1 MNRLKIKCERS
12 QEMKSLKIKVF
23 IPLVLIA
30 AMGFLTAFGG
40 LTSLKQLGAVGNE
53 IASQRV
59 PVIIT
64 LDAISL
70 NIQEMQQLLLTH
82 SVMDTKED
90 KARVEEEISI
100 CAATLKAY
108 MEEYKQLTGD
118 EATYNDMMASYEAYM
133 TNYSDTLSLSAMN
146 NTKAVTEQV
155 NGVLADIFG
164 ELNIKIQAM
173 IQQEQTDI
181 GLAKGRQ
188 ENISDNAVINV
199 TGLLVIMAIIF
210 AASVIIVLR
219 TVIVPTI
226 NYEKKLSE
234 ITKKIN
240 EKDGDLT
247 QRITVCTNDEI
258 GKLVKGVNLF
268 IVTLQNIMQE
278 IVSSSEDLGSSF
290 YHVNDSI
297 SEANKNTGDISATME
312 EVAAT
317 MDTVS
322 TTINGINDNTNR
334 VGAAVNEVTDA
345 TREIH
350 SHTTEMKIRA
360 EELEKTATTNK
371 NGTDEIMSTIMV
383 KLNRAIENSKS
394 VAKVDELTNEIL
406 SISNQTNLLALNAS
420 IEAARAGEVG
430 KGFAVVADEIRQL
443 ADSSKETANK
453 IQNVNILVINA
464 VNELSANANEIMKY
478 ISETILPDYDNYAVS
493 GKQYR
498 EDAEA
503 VSAAMDNCLQEMDEL
518 NIHITNLIEQMNQ
531 IANSV
536 GECSI
541 GVNAS
546 AGSTASLVDEMR
558 EVYKNV
564 EASSQVVQRLKQN
577 SDAFTK
583 L

>member
-1 MNRLKIKCERS
+1 
-12 QEMKSLKIKVF
+12 MKSLKIKVF

-30 AMGFLTAFGG
+30 AIGFLTAFGG
-40 LTSLKQLGAVGNE
+40 LTSLKQLGTVGNE
-53 IASQRV
+53 IAAQRV

-100 CAATLKAY
+100 AAATLKAY
-108 MEEYKQLTGD
+108 MEEYRSLTGD
-118 EATYNDMMASYEAYM
+118 EATYNDMMASYEEYM
-133 TNYSDTLSLSAMN
+133 SNYSETLSLSAMN

-155 NGVLADIFG
+155 NGVLADIFAK
-164 ELNIKIQAM
+164 LNTKIQAM

-188 ENISDNAVINV
+188 DNIYDNAVINV
-199 TGLLVIMAIIF
+199 TGLLIIMAIVF
-210 AASVIIVLR
+210 AASIIIVIR
-219 TVIVPTI
+219 TVIVPTV

-247 QRITVCTNDEI
+247 QRITVCTSDEI

-268 IVTLQNIMQE
+268 IVTLQKIMQE

-297 SEANKNTGDISATME
+297 AEANNNTRDISVAME

-322 TTINGINDNTNR
+322 TTIMGINDNTTK
-334 VGAAVNEVTDA
+334 VGEAVNEVTDV

-350 SHTTEMKIRA
+350 NHTMEMKVRA
-360 EELEKTATTNK
+360 EELERTATTNK
-371 NGTDEIMSTIMV
+371 NGTDEMMSTIMV
-383 KLNRAIENSKS
+383 KLNQAIENSKS

-406 SISNQTNLLALNAS
+406 SISSQTNLLALNAS

-478 ISETILPDYDNYAVS
+478 ISDTILPDYDNYAVS

-518 NIHITNLIEQMNQ
+518 NVHITNLVEQMNQ

-536 GECSI
+536 SECST

-546 AGSTASLVDEMR
+546 AGNTASLVEEMR
-558 EVYKNV
+558 DVYKSV
-564 EASSQVVQRLKQN
+564 ETSSQVVQNLKQN

>member
-1 MNRLKIKCERS
+1 
-12 QEMKSLKIKVF
+12 MKSLKIKVF

-30 AMGFLTAFGG
+30 AIGFLTAFAG
-40 LTSLKQLGAVGNE
+40 LTSLKQLGAAGNE
-53 IASQRV
+53 IAAERV

-100 CAATLKAY
+100 GAATLKAY
-108 MEEYKQLTGD
+108 MEEYRRLTGD
-118 EATYNDMMASYEAYM
+118 EATYNDMMASYDAYM
-133 TNYSDTLSLSAMN
+133 TNYSATLSLSAMN

-155 NGVLADIFG
+155 NGVLADIFE
-164 ELNIKIQAM
+164 ELNTKIQTM
-173 IQQEQTDI
+173 IRQEQTDI
-181 GLAKGRQ
+181 GMAKGRQ
-188 ENISDNAVINV
+188 ENVYDNAVVGVI
-199 TGLLVIMAIIF
+199 GLLMIMVIVFLVSIITV
-210 AASVIIVLR
+210 SR
-219 TVIVPTI
+219 TVIMPTV

-247 QRITVCTNDEI
+247 QRITICTSDEI

-268 IVTLQNIMQE
+268 IVTLQKILQE
-278 IVSSSEDLGSSF
+278 IVASSADLGNSF

-297 SEANKNTGDISATME
+297 SEANKNTGDISVAME

-317 MDTVS
+317 MDNVAS
-322 TTINGINDNTNR
+322 TINGINDNTSR
-334 VGAAVNEVTDA
+334 VGAAVNEVTGV

-350 SHTTEMKIRA
+350 NHTVEMKLRA
-360 EELEKTATTNK
+360 EELEKTAVTNK
-371 NGTDEIMSTIMV
+371 NATDEMLNTIMV
-383 KLNRAIENSKS
+383 KLNQAIENSKS

-406 SISNQTNLLALNAS
+406 SISSQTNLLALNAS

-478 ISETILPDYDNYAVS
+478 ISDTILPDYDNYAVS

-503 VSAAMDNCLQEMDEL
+503 VSGAMDNCLQEMDEL
-518 NIHITNLIEQMNQ
+518 NAHITNLAEQMNQ

-536 GECSI
+536 SECST
-541 GVNAS
+541 GVSAS

-558 EVYKNV
+558 NVYNNV
-564 EASSQVVQRLKQN
+564 ETSSQVVNRLKQ
-577 SDAFTK
+577 SSEAFTK

>member
-1 MNRLKIKCERS
+1 
-12 QEMKSLKIKVF
+12 MKSLKIKVF

-30 AMGFLTAFGG
+30 AIGFLTAFGG

-53 IASQRV
+53 IAAERV

-108 MEEYKQLTGD
+108 MEEYRKLTGD
-118 EATYNDMMASYEAYM
+118 ETTYNDMIASYDAYM
-133 TNYSDTLSLSAMN
+133 SNYSETLSLSAMN

-164 ELNIKIQAM
+164 ELNTKIQAM

-199 TGLLVIMAIIF
+199 TGLLIIMAIVF
-210 AASVIIVLR
+210 VASIIIVLR

-226 NYEKKLSE
+226 NYEKKLNE

-247 QRITVCTNDEI
+247 QRITVCTSDEI

-268 IVTLQNIMQE
+268 IVTLQKIMQE
-278 IVSSSEDLGSSF
+278 IVSSSEDLGNSF
-290 YHVNDSI
+290 VQVNDSI
-297 SEANKNTGDISATME
+297 SEANKNTGDISVAME

-322 TTINGINDNTNR
+322 ATINGINDNTTR
-334 VGAAVNEVTDA
+334 VGEAVNEVTGV

-350 SHTTEMKIRA
+350 THTMEMKTRA

-371 NGTDEIMSTIMV
+371 NGTDEMMSTIMV
-383 KLNRAIENSKS
+383 KLNQAIENSKS

-478 ISETILPDYDNYAVS
+478 ISETILPDYDNYAIS

-503 VSAAMDNCLQEMDEL
+503 VSDAMDNCLQEMDEL
-518 NIHITNLIEQMNQ
+518 NTHINSLVEQMSQ

-536 GECSI
+536 GECST
-541 GVNAS
+541 GVSAS

-558 EVYKNV
+558 DVYKNV
-564 EASSQVVQRLKQN
+564 EASSQVVQRLKKN

>member
-1 MNRLKIKCERS
+1 
-12 QEMKSLKIKVF
+12 MKSLKIKVF

-30 AMGFLTAFGG
+30 AIGFLTAFVG

-53 IASQRV
+53 IAAERV

-100 CAATLKAY
+100 GAATLKAY
-108 MEEYKQLTGD
+108 MEEYKRLTGD
-118 EATYNDMMASYEAYM
+118 EATYDDMMASYDAYM
-133 TNYSDTLSLSAMN
+133 TNYSATLSLSAMN

-155 NGVLADIFG
+155 NGVLADIFE
-164 ELNIKIQAM
+164 ELNTKIQAM
-173 IQQEQTDI
+173 IRQEQTDI
-181 GLAKGRQ
+181 GMAKGRQ
-188 ENISDNAVINV
+188 ENVYENAVVGVI
-199 TGLLVIMAIIF
+199 GLLMIMVIVFLVSIITV
-210 AASVIIVLR
+210 SR
-219 TVIVPTI
+219 TVIMPTV

-234 ITKKIN
+234 ITRKIG

-247 QRITVCTNDEI
+247 QRITVCTSDEI

-268 IVTLQNIMQE
+268 IVTLQKILQE
-278 IVSSSEDLGSSF
+278 IVSSSEDLGNSF

-297 SEANKNTGDISATME
+297 SEANKNTGDISVAME

-317 MDTVS
+317 MDNVS
-322 TTINGINDNTNR
+322 STINGINDNTSR
-334 VGAAVNEVTDA
+334 VGAAVNEVTGA

-350 SHTTEMKIRA
+350 SHTMEMKLRA
-360 EELEKTATTNK
+360 EELERTAVTNK
-371 NGTDEIMSTIMV
+371 NATDEMMSTIMV
-383 KLNRAIENSKS
+383 KLNQAIENSKS

-406 SISNQTNLLALNAS
+406 SISSQTNLLALNAS

-478 ISETILPDYDNYAVS
+478 ISDTILPDYDNYAVS

-503 VSAAMDNCLQEMDEL
+503 VSGAMDNCLQEMDEL
-518 NIHITNLIEQMNQ
+518 NAHITNLAEQMNQ

-536 GECSI
+536 SECST
-541 GVNAS
+541 GVSAS

-558 EVYKNV
+558 NVYNNV
-564 EASSQVVQRLKQN
+564 ETSSQVVNRLKQ
-577 SDAFTK
+577 SSEAFTK

>member
-1 MNRLKIKCERS
+1 
-12 QEMKSLKIKVF
+12 MKSLRIKVF

-30 AMGFLTAFGG
+30 AIGFLTAFVG

-53 IASQRV
+53 IAAERV

-100 CAATLKAY
+100 GAATLKAY
-108 MEEYKQLTGD
+108 MEEYKRLTGD
-118 EATYNDMMASYEAYM
+118 EATYDDMMASYDAYM
-133 TNYSDTLSLSAMN
+133 TNYSATLSLSAMN

-155 NGVLADIFG
+155 NGVLADIFE
-164 ELNIKIQAM
+164 ELNTKIQVM
-173 IQQEQTDI
+173 IRQEQTDI
-181 GLAKGRQ
+181 GMAKGRQ
-188 ENISDNAVINV
+188 ENVYENAVVGVI
-199 TGLLVIMAIIF
+199 GLLMIMVIVFLVSIITV
-210 AASVIIVLR
+210 SR
-219 TVIVPTI
+219 TVIMPTV

-234 ITKKIN
+234 ITKKIG

-247 QRITVCTNDEI
+247 QRITVCTSDEI

-268 IVTLQNIMQE
+268 IVTLQKILQE
-278 IVSSSEDLGSSF
+278 IVSSSEDLGNSF

-297 SEANKNTGDISATME
+297 SEANKNTGDISVAME

-317 MDTVS
+317 MDNVS
-322 TTINGINDNTNR
+322 STINGINDNTSR
-334 VGAAVNEVTDA
+334 VGAAVNEVTGA

-350 SHTTEMKIRA
+350 SHTMEMKLRA
-360 EELEKTATTNK
+360 EELERTAVTNK
-371 NGTDEIMSTIMV
+371 NATDEMMSTIMV
-383 KLNRAIENSKS
+383 KLNQAIENSKS

-406 SISNQTNLLALNAS
+406 SISSQTNLLALNAS

-430 KGFAVVADEIRQL
+430 KGFAVVADEIRKL

-478 ISETILPDYDNYAVS
+478 ISDTVLPDYDNYAVS

-503 VSAAMDNCLQEMDEL
+503 VSGAMDNCLQEMDEL
-518 NIHITNLIEQMNQ
+518 NSHITNLVEQMNQ

-536 GECSI
+536 AECST
-541 GVNAS
+541 GVSTS
-546 AGSTASLVDEMR
+546 AGSTANLVDEMR
-558 EVYKNV
+558 KVYKNV
-564 EASSQVVQRLKQN
+564 DASSQVVNRLKQ
-577 SDAFTK
+577 SSEAFTK

>member
-1 MNRLKIKCERS
+1 
-12 QEMKSLKIKVF
+12 MKSLKIKVF

-30 AMGFLTAFGG
+30 AIGFLTAFGG

-53 IASQRV
+53 IAAERV

-108 MEEYKQLTGD
+108 MEEYRKLTGD
-118 EATYNDMMASYEAYM
+118 ETTYNDMIASYDAYM
-133 TNYSDTLSLSAMN
+133 SNYSETLSLSAMN

-164 ELNIKIQAM
+164 ELNTKIQAM

-199 TGLLVIMAIIF
+199 TGLLIIMAIVF
-210 AASVIIVLR
+210 VASIIIVLR

-247 QRITVCTNDEI
+247 QRITVCTSDEI

-268 IVTLQNIMQE
+268 IVTLQKIMQE
-278 IVSSSEDLGSSF
+278 IVSSSEDLGNSF
-290 YHVNDSI
+290 VQVNDSI
-297 SEANKNTGDISATME
+297 SEANKNTGDISVAME

-322 TTINGINDNTNR
+322 TTINGINDNTTR
-334 VGAAVNEVTDA
+334 VGEAVNEVTGV
-345 TREIH
+345 TRDIH
-350 SHTTEMKIRA
+350 THTMEMKTRA

-371 NGTDEIMSTIMV
+371 NGTDEMMSTIMV
-383 KLNRAIENSKS
+383 KLNQAIENSKS

-478 ISETILPDYDNYAVS
+478 ISETILPDYDNYAIS

-503 VSAAMDNCLQEMDEL
+503 VSDAMDNCLQEMDEL
-518 NIHITNLIEQMNQ
+518 NTHINNLVEQMSQ

-536 GECSI
+536 GECST
-541 GVNAS
+541 GVSAS

-558 EVYKNV
+558 DVYKNV

>member
-1 MNRLKIKCERS
+1 
-12 QEMKSLKIKVF
+12 MKSLKIKVF

-30 AMGFLTAFGG
+30 AIGFLTAFGG

-53 IASQRV
+53 IAAERV

-108 MEEYKQLTGD
+108 MEEYRKLTGD
-118 EATYNDMMASYEAYM
+118 ETTYNDMIASYDAYM
-133 TNYSDTLSLSAMN
+133 SNYSETLSLSAMN

-164 ELNIKIQAM
+164 ELNTKIQAM

-199 TGLLVIMAIIF
+199 TGLLIIMAIVF
-210 AASVIIVLR
+210 VASIIIVLR

-247 QRITVCTNDEI
+247 QRITVCTSDEI

-268 IVTLQNIMQE
+268 IVTLQKIKQE
-278 IVSSSEDLGSSF
+278 IVSSSEDLGNSF
-290 YHVNDSI
+290 VQVNDSI
-297 SEANKNTGDISATME
+297 SEANKNTGDISVAME

-322 TTINGINDNTNR
+322 TTINGINDNTTR
-334 VGAAVNEVTDA
+334 VGEAVNEGTGVTRD
-345 TREIH
+345 
-350 SHTTEMKIRA
+350 SHTHTMEMKTRA

-371 NGTDEIMSTIMV
+371 NGTDEMMSTIMV
-383 KLNRAIENSKS
+383 KLNQAIENSKS

-478 ISETILPDYDNYAVS
+478 ISETILPDYDNYAIS

-503 VSAAMDNCLQEMDEL
+503 VSDAMDNCLQEMDEL
-518 NIHITNLIEQMNQ
+518 NTHITNLVEQMSQ

-536 GECSI
+536 GECST
-541 GVNAS
+541 GVSAS

-558 EVYKNV
+558 DVYKNV

>member
-1 MNRLKIKCERS
+1 
-12 QEMKSLKIKVF
+12 MKSLKIKVF

>member
-1 MNRLKIKCERS
+1 
-12 QEMKSLKIKVF
+12 MKSLKIKVF

-30 AMGFLTAFGG
+30 AIGFLTAFGG

-53 IASQRV
+53 IAAERV

-108 MEEYKQLTGD
+108 MEEYRKLTGD
-118 EATYNDMMASYEAYM
+118 ETTYNDMIASYDAYM
-133 TNYSDTLSLSAMN
+133 SNYSETLSLSAMN

-164 ELNIKIQAM
+164 ELNTKIQAM

-199 TGLLVIMAIIF
+199 TGLLIIMAIVF
-210 AASVIIVLR
+210 VASIIIVLR

-226 NYEKKLSE
+226 NYEKKLNE

-247 QRITVCTNDEI
+247 QRITVCTSDEI

-268 IVTLQNIMQE
+268 IVTLQKIMQE
-278 IVSSSEDLGSSF
+278 IVSSSEDLGNSF
-290 YHVNDSI
+290 VQVNDSI
-297 SEANKNTGDISATME
+297 SEANKNTGDISVAME

-322 TTINGINDNTNR
+322 ATINGINDNTTR
-334 VGAAVNEVTDA
+334 VGEAVNEVTGV

-350 SHTTEMKIRA
+350 THTMEMKTRA

-371 NGTDEIMSTIMV
+371 NGTDEMMSTIMV
-383 KLNRAIENSKS
+383 KLNQAIENSKS

-478 ISETILPDYDNYAVS
+478 ISETILPDYDNYAIS

-503 VSAAMDNCLQEMDEL
+503 VSDAMDNCLQEMDEL
-518 NIHITNLIEQMNQ
+518 NTHINSLVEQMSQ

-536 GECSI
+536 GECST
-541 GVNAS
+541 GVSAS

-558 EVYKNV
+558 DVYKNV

>member
-1 MNRLKIKCERS
+1 
-12 QEMKSLKIKVF
+12 MKSLKIKVF

-30 AMGFLTAFGG
+30 AIGFLTAFGG

-53 IASQRV
+53 IAAERV

-90 KARVEEEISI
+90 KVRVEEEISI

-108 MEEYKQLTGD
+108 MEEYRKLTGD
-118 EATYNDMMASYEAYM
+118 ETTYNDMIASYDAYM
-133 TNYSDTLSLSAMN
+133 SNYSETLSLSAMN

-164 ELNIKIQAM
+164 ELNTKIQAM

-199 TGLLVIMAIIF
+199 TGLLIIMAIVF
-210 AASVIIVLR
+210 VASIIIVLR

-226 NYEKKLSE
+226 NYEKKLGE

-247 QRITVCTNDEI
+247 QRITVCTSDEI

-268 IVTLQNIMQE
+268 IVTLQKIMQE
-278 IVSSSEDLGSSF
+278 IVSSSEDLGNSF
-290 YHVNDSI
+290 VQVNDSI
-297 SEANKNTGDISATME
+297 SEANKNTGDISVAME

-322 TTINGINDNTNR
+322 TTINGINDNTTR
-334 VGAAVNEVTDA
+334 VGEAVNEVTGV

-350 SHTTEMKIRA
+350 THTMEMKTRA

-371 NGTDEIMSTIMV
+371 NGTDEMMSTIMV
-383 KLNRAIENSKS
+383 KLNQAIENSKS

-478 ISETILPDYDNYAVS
+478 ISETILPDYDNYAIS

-503 VSAAMDNCLQEMDEL
+503 VSDAMDNCLQEMDEL
-518 NIHITNLIEQMNQ
+518 NTHINNLVEQMSQ

-536 GECSI
+536 GECST
-541 GVNAS
+541 GVSAS

-558 EVYKNV
+558 DVYKNV

>member
-1 MNRLKIKCERS
+1 
-12 QEMKSLKIKVF
+12 MKSLKIKVF

-30 AMGFLTAFGG
+30 MIGFLTAFGG
-40 LTSLKQLGAVGNE
+40 LTSLKQLGASSNE
-53 IASQRV
+53 IAAERV

-70 NIQEMQQLLLTH
+70 NVQEMQQLLLTH

-100 CAATLKAY
+100 AAATLKAY
-108 MEEYKQLTGD
+108 MEEYKKLTGD

-133 TNYSDTLSLSAMN
+133 SNYSDTLSLSAMN

-164 ELNIKIQAM
+164 QLNTKIQAI

-188 ENISDNAVINV
+188 DNIFDNAVINI
-199 TGLLVIMAIIF
+199 TGLLIIIAIVFI
-210 AASVIIVLR
+210 ASSIIVIR
-219 TVIVPTI
+219 TIIIPTV
-226 NYEKKLSE
+226 NYEKKLGD

-247 QRITVCTNDEI
+247 QRITVGTSDEI

-268 IVTLQNIMQE
+268 IVTLQKIMQE
-278 IVSSSEDLGSSF
+278 IVSSSEDLGNSF
-290 YHVNDSI
+290 YQVNDSI
-297 SEANKNTGDISATME
+297 SEANKNTGDISVAME

-317 MDTVS
+317 MDNVSMTINSINDS
-322 TTINGINDNTNR
+322 TTK
-334 VGAAVNEVTDA
+334 VGEAVNEVTGV

-350 SHTTEMKIRA
+350 NHTMEMKVRA
-360 EELEKTATTNK
+360 EELERTATTNK
-371 NGTDEIMSTIMV
+371 TGTDEMMNTIMV
-383 KLNRAIENSKS
+383 KLDQAIENSKS
-394 VAKVDELTNEIL
+394 VTKVDELTNEIL

-443 ADSSKETANK
+443 ADSSKETANR
-453 IQNVNILVINA
+453 IQNVNILVVNA
-464 VNELSANANEIMKY
+464 VNELSASANEIMKY
-478 ISETILPDYDNYAVS
+478 VSNTILPDYDNYAVS

-518 NIHITNLIEQMNQ
+518 NEHIINLAEQMNQ
-531 IANSV
+531 IASSV
-536 GECSI
+536 SECST

-546 AGSTASLVDEMR
+546 AGNTASLVEEMR
-558 EVYKNV
+558 DVYKNV
-564 EASSQVVQRLKQN
+564 EISSQVVQKLKQN

>member
-1 MNRLKIKCERS
+1 
-12 QEMKSLKIKVF
+12 MKRLKIKVF

-30 AMGFLTAFGG
+30 AIGFLTAFGG

-53 IASQRV
+53 IAAERV

-108 MEEYKQLTGD
+108 MEEYRKLTGD
-118 EATYNDMMASYEAYM
+118 ETTYNDMIASYDAYM
-133 TNYSDTLSLSAMN
+133 SNYSETLSLSAMN

-164 ELNIKIQAM
+164 ELNTKIQAM

-199 TGLLVIMAIIF
+199 TGLLIIMAIVF
-210 AASVIIVLR
+210 VASIIIVLR

-247 QRITVCTNDEI
+247 QRITVCTSDEI

-268 IVTLQNIMQE
+268 IVTLQKIMQE
-278 IVSSSEDLGSSF
+278 IVSSSEDLGNSF
-290 YHVNDSI
+290 VQVNDSI
-297 SEANKNTGDISATME
+297 SEANKNTGDISVAME

-322 TTINGINDNTNR
+322 TTINGINDNTTR
-334 VGAAVNEVTDA
+334 VGEAVNEVTGV

-350 SHTTEMKIRA
+350 THTMEMKTRA

-371 NGTDEIMSTIMV
+371 NGTDEMMSTIMV
-383 KLNRAIENSKS
+383 KLNQAIENSKS

-478 ISETILPDYDNYAVS
+478 ISETILPDYDNYAIS

-503 VSAAMDNCLQEMDEL
+503 VSDAMDNCLQEMDEL
-518 NIHITNLIEQMNQ
+518 NTHINNLVEQMSQ

-536 GECSI
+536 GECST
-541 GVNAS
+541 GVSAS

-558 EVYKNV
+558 DVYKNV
-564 EASSQVVQRLKQN
+564 EASSQVVQRMKQN

>member
-1 MNRLKIKCERS
+1 MR
-12 QEMKSLKIKVF
+12 SLKIKVF
-23 IPLVLIA
+23 IPLILIA
-30 AMGFLTAFGG
+30 AIGFLTAFGG
-40 LTSLKQLGAVGNE
+40 LTSIKQLGAVGNE
-53 IASQRV
+53 IATQRV

-100 CAATLKAY
+100 GAATLKAY
-108 MEEYKQLTGD
+108 MEEYKRLTGD
-118 EATYNDMMASYEAYM
+118 EATYNDMMESYDAYIS
-133 TNYSDTLSLSAMN
+133 NYSETLSLSAMN

-155 NGVLADIFG
+155 NGVLSDIFE
-164 ELNIKIQAM
+164 ELNAKIQVM

-181 GLAKGRQ
+181 GLARGRQ

-199 TGLLVIMAIIF
+199 TGLLVIMGIVF
-210 AASVIIVLR
+210 AASIIIVLR

-226 NYEKKLSE
+226 NYEKKLNE

-247 QRITVCTNDEI
+247 QRITVCTSDEI

-268 IVTLQNIMQE
+268 IVTLQKIMQE
-278 IVSSSEDLGSSF
+278 VVSSSEDLGNSF
-290 YHVNDSI
+290 VHVNESI
-297 SEANKNTGDISATME
+297 SDANKNTGDISVVME

-322 TTINGINDNTNR
+322 TTINGINDNTSK
-334 VGAAVNEVTDA
+334 VGEAVNEVTGV

-350 SHTTEMKIRA
+350 SHTIEMKTRA
-360 EELEKTATTNK
+360 EELEKTATANK
-371 NGTDEIMSTIMV
+371 NGTDEMMSTIMV
-383 KLNRAIENSKS
+383 KLNQAIENSKS
-394 VAKVDELTNEIL
+394 VEKVDELTNEIL
-406 SISNQTNLLALNAS
+406 NISNQTNLLALNAS

-443 ADSSKETANK
+443 ADNSKETANK

-478 ISETILPDYDNYAVS
+478 ISDTILPDYDNYAIS

-503 VSAAMDNCLQEMDEL
+503 VSDAMDNCLQEMDEL
-518 NIHITNLIEQMNQ
+518 NEHITNLVEQMNQ

-536 GECSI
+536 GDCSA
-541 GVNAS
+541 GVSSS
-546 AGSTASLVDEMR
+546 AGSTASLVDEMKD
-558 EVYKNV
+558 VYKNV
-564 EASSQVVQRLKQN
+564 EASSQVVERLKQN
-577 SDAFTK
+577 ADAFTK

>member
-1 MNRLKIKCERS
+1 
-12 QEMKSLKIKVF
+12 MKSLKIKVF

-30 AMGFLTAFGG
+30 AIGFLTAFGG

-53 IASQRV
+53 IAAERV

-108 MEEYKQLTGD
+108 MEEYRKLTGD
-118 EATYNDMMASYEAYM
+118 ETTYNDMIASYDAYM
-133 TNYSDTLSLSAMN
+133 SNYSETLSLSAMN

-164 ELNIKIQAM
+164 ELNTKIQAM

-199 TGLLVIMAIIF
+199 TGLLIIMAIVF
-210 AASVIIVLR
+210 VASIIIVLR

-247 QRITVCTNDEI
+247 QRITVCTSDEI

-268 IVTLQNIMQE
+268 IVTLQKIMQE
-278 IVSSSEDLGSSF
+278 IVSSSEDLGNSF
-290 YHVNDSI
+290 VQVNDSI
-297 SEANKNTGDISATME
+297 SEANKNTGDISVAME

-322 TTINGINDNTNR
+322 TTINGINDNTTR
-334 VGAAVNEVTDA
+334 VGEAVNEVTGV

-350 SHTTEMKIRA
+350 THTMEMKTRA

-371 NGTDEIMSTIMV
+371 NGTDEMMSTIMV
-383 KLNRAIENSKS
+383 KLNQAIENSKS

-478 ISETILPDYDNYAVS
+478 ISETILPDYDNYAIS

-503 VSAAMDNCLQEMDEL
+503 VSDAMDNCLQEMDEL
-518 NIHITNLIEQMNQ
+518 NTHINNLVEQMSQ

-536 GECSI
+536 GECST
-541 GVNAS
+541 GVSAS

-558 EVYKNV
+558 DVYKNV